1 MSHVFDPIAGAYD
14 RWYDT
19 TDGQAIFRAEATCL
33 RSLCPRCE
41 GRWLEVGVGTGR
53 FASMLG
59 IAEGVDPSP
68 RMHAI
73 AAGRGIRTGTAYAEK
88 LPFTDGAFDGV
99 LMSLTLCFVAD
110 PGQAI
115 GECRRVLRPDGTLL
129 VGTVPADGPW
139 GRHYEAKKAAG
150 HSIYAHAQFLTAHE
164 IGVLIE
170 EAGFE
175 RLAAA
180 STLFWGPDGPP
191 ETEPRVQAGI
201 VPEAG
206 FLSLLFRKVG
216 AAGRRGTAREEQP

>member
-1 MSHVFDPIAGAYD
+1 MTQVFDPIVDAYD

-19 TDGQAIFRAEATCL
+19 AAGQAIFRAESTCL

-59 IAEGVDPSP
+59 IAESVDPSP
-68 RMHAI
+68 RMLAI
-73 AAGRGIRTGTAYAEK
+73 AAGRGIRTCTAYAEK

-99 LMSLTLCFVAD
+99 LISLTLCFVVD
-110 PGQAI
+110 PEQAI
-115 GECRRVLRPDGTLL
+115 RECRRVLRPDGALL

-139 GRHYEAKKAAG
+139 GMHYEAKRAAG
-150 HSIYAHAQFLTAHE
+150 HPIYAHARFLTAHE
-164 IGVLIE
+164 INVLIE
-170 EAGFE
+170 KAGFE
-175 RLAAA
+175 RSAAA

-191 ETEPRVQAGI
+191 ETEPRVEAGI

-206 FLSLLFRKVG
+206 FLGLFFRK
-216 AAGRRGTAREEQP
+216 AAATGRWGTARESWL